1 MAAGE
6 DSEGFVDWALLR
18 LRVDVPPFD
27 NGPVRLEARFLLLLL
42 ELFVLFALFHL
53 CSGRMLLNL

>member
-6 DSEGFVDWALLR
+6 DSVGFVDWALLR

-27 NGPVRLEARFLLLLL
+27 KGPVRLEARFLLLLL

-53 CSGRMLLNL
+53 CSGRMHLNL